1 MRFEHFVF
9 GSIRIDGRTYEHD
22 VVIDLGAVRKRKK
35 KASRPLRATYGH
47 TPLSILERIPWNCHR
62 LVVGTGVHGALPIV
76 PELSRE
82 AERRGVELVA
92 VPTAEAIAL
101 LQEDARE
108 TNAILHVTC

>member
-35 KASRPLRATYGH
+35 KASRPLRVTYGH

>member
-35 KASRPLRATYGH
+35 KASRPLRVTYGH
-47 TPLSILERIPWNCHR
+47 TPLSILERIPWDCHR

-82 AERRGVELVA
+82 AERRGVELVV

>member
-22 VVIDLGAVRKRKK
+22 VVIDLGAVRKREK
-35 KASRPLRATYGH
+35 KASRPLRVTYGH

-82 AERRGVELVA
+82 AERRGVELVV

>member
-22 VVIDLGAVRKRKK
+22 VVIDLGAVRKREK
-35 KASRPLRATYGH
+35 KASRPLRVTYGH

>member
-47 TPLSILERIPWNCHR
+47 TPLSTLEGIPWDCHR
-62 LVVGTGVHGALPIV
+62 LVVGTGVQGALPIV

-82 AERRGVELVA
+82 AKRRGVELVV
-92 VPTAEAIAL
+92 VPTADAIEL
-101 LQEDARE
+101 LQRDGRD
-108 TNAILHVTC
+108 TNAVLHVTC

>member
-22 VVIDLGAVRKRKK
+22 VVIDLGAVRKREK